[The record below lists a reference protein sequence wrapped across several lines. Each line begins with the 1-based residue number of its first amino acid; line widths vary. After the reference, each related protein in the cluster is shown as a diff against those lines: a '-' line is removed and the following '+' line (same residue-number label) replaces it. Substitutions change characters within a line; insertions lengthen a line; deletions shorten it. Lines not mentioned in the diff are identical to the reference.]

1 MLRLLKMS
9 DTSLIIGTRGS
20 LLATTQTRII
30 TSSLETLAG
39 YRISEKIIRTEGD
52 EVTTSLT
59 NPSRPGVFVAA
70 LRTALLR
77 GEVDVIVHSFKDLPS
92 LPEDGIEIAAV
103 PKREDFRDAL
113 ISRDNLSLME
123 LPAGA
128 RVGTSSPRRSA
139 RILHVRPDLMVLPM
153 RGNVDTR
160 LRKVEEGEYDAVVLA
175 VAGLNRV
182 GQSGKITEFFTPEV
196 LLPAPAQGALA
207 VECRSDD
214 LELIATLSLLNDPLT
229 RFVTAAERAVLVGIG
244 ATCATAIGALAQFD
258 DGTLILTAE
267 LSAPDADEHARA
279 VMTRNHLGIADIA
292 LARELG
298 LAVADEIRKTSLGS
312 RLGSIR
318 G

>member
-1 MLRLLKMS
+1 MS
-9 DTSLIIGTRGS
+9 DSSLIFGTRGS
-20 LLATTQTRII
+20 LLATTQTRLIS
-30 TSSLETLAG
+30 SSLETLTG

-52 EVTTSLT
+52 DVTTSLT
-59 NPSRPGVFVAA
+59 NPSRPGVFVTA

-92 LPEDGIEIAAV
+92 LPEEGIEIAAV

-113 ISRDNLSLME
+113 ISRKNLSLMD

-139 RILHVRPDLMVLPM
+139 RIIHLRPDLTVLPV

-160 LRKVEEGEYDAVVLA
+160 LRKVDEGEYDAVVLA

-182 GQSGKITEFFTPEV
+182 GYASKITEFFTPEM

-214 LELIATLSLLNDPLT
+214 LELIASLSLLNDPLT
-229 RFVTAAERAVLVGIG
+229 RFVTTAERAVLVGIG
-244 ATCATAIGALAQFD
+244 ATCATAIGALGQFD
-258 DGTLILTAE
+258 DGTLTLTAE
-267 LSAPDADEHARA
+267 LSAPDADEHERA
-279 VMTRNHLGIADIA
+279 VMTRNHIGIEDITSA
-292 LARELG
+292 HELG
-298 LAVADEIRKTSLGS
+298 LALAGEIRKTSLGS
-312 RLGSIR
+312 RLGSTR

>member
-1 MLRLLKMS
+1 MS
-9 DTSLIIGTRGS
+9 DRPLIIGTRGS
-20 LLATTQTRII
+20 LLATTQTRLIS
-30 TSSLETLAG
+30 SSLETLAG
-39 YRISEKIIRTEGD
+39 YRISERIIRTEGD
-52 EVTTSLT
+52 DVTTSLT
-59 NPSRPGVFVAA
+59 KPARPGVFVAA

-92 LPEDGIEIAAV
+92 LPEEEIVIAAV

-113 ISRDNLSLME
+113 ISRNSLTLME

-139 RILHVRPDLMVLPM
+139 RIMHARPDLMVLPM

-160 LRKVEEGEYDAVVLA
+160 LKKVSDGEYDAAVLA

-182 GQSGKITEFFTPEV
+182 GHADKITEFFTPDL

-214 LELIATLSLLNDPLT
+214 SELIETLFLLNDPLT
-229 RFVTAAERAVLVGIG
+229 RFVTTAERAVLVGIG
-244 ATCATAIGALAQFD
+244 ATCATAIGALGEFRE
-258 DGTLILTAE
+258 GTLTLTAE
-267 LSAPDADEHARA
+267 LSAPDADEHERA
-279 VMTRNHLGIADIA
+279 TMTRLHVGLGDIA
-292 LARELG
+292 SAHELG
-298 LAVADEIRKTSLGS
+298 LTLAAEILNTPLGS
-312 RLGSIR
+312 RLGSTR

>member
-1 MLRLLKMS
+1 MS
-9 DTSLIIGTRGS
+9 DSSLIIGTRGS
-20 LLATTQTRII
+20 LLATTQTRLIS
-30 TSSLETLAG
+30 SSLESLAG

-59 NPSRPGVFVAA
+59 NPSRPGVFVTA

-92 LPEDGIEIAAV
+92 LPEKGIQIAAV

-113 ISRDNLSLME
+113 ISRNNLSLMD
-123 LPAGA
+123 LPTGA

-139 RILHVRPDLMVLPM
+139 RILHMRPDLMVLPM

-160 LRKVEEGEYDAVVLA
+160 LRKVDDGEYDAVVLA

-214 LELIATLSLLNDPLT
+214 LELIVTLALLNDPLT
-229 RFVTAAERAVLVGIG
+229 RFVTTAERAVLVGIG
-244 ATCATAIGALAQFD
+244 ATCATAIGALAQFT
-258 DGTLILTAE
+258 DGTLTLTAE
-267 LSAPDADEHARA
+267 LSAPDADEHERA
-279 VMTRNHLGIADIA
+279 VSTRDRIGVEDIA
-292 LARELG
+292 SAHELG
-298 LAVADEIRKTSLGS
+298 LGLANQIRKTSLGT
-312 RLGSIR
+312 RLGSTR
-318 G
+318 A

>member
-1 MLRLLKMS
+1 MS
-9 DTSLIIGTRGS
+9 DRPLIIGTRGS
-20 LLATTQTRII
+20 LLATTQTRLIS
-30 TSSLETLAG
+30 SSLETLAG

-52 EVTTSLT
+52 DVTTSLT
-59 NPSRPGVFVAA
+59 KPSRPGVFVAA

-92 LPEDGIEIAAV
+92 LPEDEIVIAAV

-113 ISRDNLSLME
+113 ISRNNLSLME

-139 RILHVRPDLMVLPM
+139 RIAHVRPDLMILPM

-160 LRKVEEGEYDAVVLA
+160 LRKVAEGEYDAAVLA

-182 GQSGKITEFFTPEV
+182 GHAEKITEFFTSEL

-214 LELIATLSLLNDPLT
+214 AELIATLNQLDDPLT
-229 RFVTAAERAVLVGIG
+229 RFITAAERAVLVGIG
-244 ATCATAIGALAQFD
+244 ATCATAIGALGEFNN
-258 DGTLILTAE
+258 GTLTLTAE
-267 LSAPDADEHARA
+267 LSAPDADEHERA
-279 VMTRNHLGIADIA
+279 SMTRNSIGIGDTAVA
-292 LARELG
+292 YELG
-298 LAVADEIRKTSLGS
+298 LALAAEILRTPLGT
-312 RLGSIR
+312 RLGSTR

>member
-1 MLRLLKMS
+1 MS
-9 DTSLIIGTRGS
+9 DSSLIVGTRGS
-20 LLATTQTRII
+20 LLATTQTRLIS
-30 TSSLETLAG
+30 SSLETLAG
-39 YRISEKIIRTEGD
+39 YRISERIIRTEGD
-52 EVTTSLT
+52 DVTTSLT

-92 LPEDGIEIAAV
+92 LPEAGICIAAV
-103 PKREDFRDAL
+103 PMREDFRDAL
-113 ISRDNLSLME
+113 ISRNNLSLMD
-123 LPAGA
+123 LPARA

-139 RILHVRPDLMVLPM
+139 RIIHLRPDLMVLPI

-160 LRKVEEGEYDAVVLA
+160 LRKVDEGEYDAAVLA

-182 GQSGKITEFFTPEV
+182 GHADKITEFFSPEL

-229 RFVTAAERAVLVGIG
+229 RFITTAERAVLVGIG
-244 ATCATAIGALAQFD
+244 ATCATAIGALGQFD
-258 DGTLILTAE
+258 DRTLTLTAE
-267 LSAPDADEHARA
+267 LSAPDADEHERA
-279 VMTRNHLGIADIA
+279 VMTRSHIGIEDITSA
-292 LARELG
+292 HELG
-298 LAVADEIRKTSLGS
+298 LALADEIRKTSLGS
-312 RLGSIR
+312 RLGSTR

>member
-258 DGTLILTAE
+258 DGTLTLTAE

-279 VMTRNHLGIADIA
+279 VMTRNHLGIGDIA

-298 LAVADEIRKTSLGS
+298 LAVADEIRKTALGS